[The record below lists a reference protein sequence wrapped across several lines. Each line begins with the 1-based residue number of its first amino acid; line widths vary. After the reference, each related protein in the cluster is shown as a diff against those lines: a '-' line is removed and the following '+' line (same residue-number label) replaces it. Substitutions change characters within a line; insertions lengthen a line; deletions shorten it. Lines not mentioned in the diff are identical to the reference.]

1 MTISKEEHAVWDMYA
16 AAALCGAM
24 NDYPGSYK
32 EAALRAAKAA
42 DELLQQRH
50 DRIKKDAE

>member
-1 MTISKEEHAVWDMYA
+1 MTISKEDWAVWDLYA
-16 AAALCGAM
+16 ASALGGAM
-24 NDYPGSYK
+24 SDYPGSYK

-50 DRIKKDAE
+50 ERIKKDQG

>member
-1 MTISKEEHAVWDMYA
+1 MTISKEDWEVWDLYA
-16 AAALCGAM
+16 AAALSGAM

-42 DELLQQRH
+42 DELLAQRH
-50 DRIKKDAE
+50 ERIRTDEG